1 MTISEFNAWLD
12 GFEAAFDGAPTKAQ
26 WLDIRAK
33 FSEVVRDERWQLH
46 FVPAQPLAP
55 PAISQPW
62 MTTWRAN
69 TCGSA

>member
-33 FSEVVRDERWQLH
+33 FSEVVRDEKLH
-46 FVPAQPLAP
+46 TVPAQPM
-55 PAISQPW
+55 QPVVVPGSGFPW
-62 MTTWRAN
+62 ATTWSENLCRN
-69 TCGSA
+69 

>member
-33 FSEVVRDERWQLH
+33 FSEVVRDEKWPLYTA
-46 FVPAQPLAP
+46 PAQPL
-55 PAISQPW
+55 QPVVVPGPF
-62 MTTWRAN
+62 MTTW
-69 TCGSA
+69 SF

>member
-33 FSEVVRDERWQLH
+33 FSEVVRDERWPLYT
-46 FVPAQPLAP
+46 VPALPLNP
-55 PAISQPW
+55 PIISQPF
-62 MTTWRAN
+62 MTYWSEDQCRN
-69 TCGSA
+69 

>member
-33 FSEVVRDERWQLH
+33 FSEVVRDEKWQLH
-46 FVPAQPLAP
+46 FLPEQHLAP
-55 PAISQPW
+55 PIIPQPFVTYW
-62 MTTWRAN
+62 SENQCQST
-69 TCGSA
+69 